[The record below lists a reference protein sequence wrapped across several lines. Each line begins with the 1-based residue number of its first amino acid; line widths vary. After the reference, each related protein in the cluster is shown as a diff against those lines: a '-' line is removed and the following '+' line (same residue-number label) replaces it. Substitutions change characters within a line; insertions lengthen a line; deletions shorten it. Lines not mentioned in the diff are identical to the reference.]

1 MQRSEA
7 IFTKPF
13 WILCVSTVLFM
24 SSFSMLLPELP
35 TYLRSMGGEEYV
47 GLIVGVFTLNAF
59 FSRFFSGRMA
69 DESGRVK
76 VILIGT
82 VVTAIAGFSYLFA
95 TSLWLF
101 FFIRFFHGLSTGF
114 RPTGTTALLSDMVP
128 FSRRGEAMGYLG
140 VAGNSGMALGPVI
153 GSLVRVEF
161 GFDALFITS
170 GIFGVVALFMSF
182 FLTETLPQPKP
193 IQLRQFNL
201 FKGQLLDFASWP
213 AAVVLLP
220 IAFSFGI
227 FLTISPDFVGALGF
241 TYRGAF
247 NTTIVISS
255 VAARLIA
262 GKASDKYGRI
272 PVLIIGNVLLC
283 IGMVVIGIAETP
295 FIAVVGGVIYG
306 LSNGINMPTIFAWTI
321 DFAKPGK
328 TALALGTMLMALE
341 IGIGVGAVISGF
353 MYADLLENIPST
365 YFLGAL
371 LGVVGVVILLFIKKR
386 YHVATVS
393 E

>member
-1 MQRSEA
+1 
-7 IFTKPF
+7 
-13 WILCVSTVLFM
+13 M

-35 TYLRSMGGEEYV
+35 SYLRAMGGEEYV

-59 FSRFFSGRMA
+59 FSRFFSGRIA

-82 VVTAIAGFSYLFA
+82 VVTALAGFSYLFA

-101 FFIRFFHGLSTGF
+101 FLIRFFHGISTGF

-128 FSRRGEAMGYLG
+128 FKRRGEAMGYLG
-140 VAGNSGMALGPVI
+140 VAGNSGMALGPVF
-153 GSLVRVEF
+153 GSLIRVEF

-170 GIFGVVALFMSF
+170 GVFGILALILSL
-182 FLTETLPQPKP
+182 FLTETLPKPKP
-193 IQLRQFNL
+193 IQLRHFNI
-201 FKGQLLDFASWP
+201 FKGQLFDLASWP
-213 AAVVLLP
+213 AAVSLLP

-247 NTTIVISS
+247 NTTIVFSS

-272 PVLIIGNVLLC
+272 PVLMIGNVLMC
-283 IGMVVIGIAETP
+283 IGMAVIGFAEST
-295 FIAVVGGVIYG
+295 FVAILGGVIYG
-306 LSNGINMPTIFAWTI
+306 LSNGINMPTIFAWAI

-341 IGIGVGAVISGF
+341 VGIGLGAVVSGF
-353 MYADLLENIPST
+353 MYGDVLQNIPST
-365 YFLGAL
+365 YFLGAV
-371 LGVVGVVILLFIKKR
+371 LGVAGIFSLIAIKKR
-386 YHVATVS
+386 YPDSHVGS
-393 E
+393 

>member
-1 MQRSEA
+1 
-7 IFTKPF
+7 
-13 WILCVSTVLFM
+13 
-24 SSFSMLLPELP
+24 MLLPELP

-101 FFIRFFHGLSTGF
+101 FLIRFFHGMSTGF

-170 GIFGVVALFMSF
+170 GLFGVVALLMSLL
-182 FLTETLPQPKP
+182 LTETLPQPKP
-193 IQLRQFNL
+193 IQLRQFNV

-213 AAVVLLP
+213 AAVALLP

-272 PVLIIGNVLLC
+272 PVLIVGNVLLC

-341 IGIGVGAVISGF
+341 IGIGLGAVVSGF
-353 MYADLLENIPST
+353 MYADMLENIPGT
-365 YFLGAL
+365 YFLGAFLGL
-371 LGVVGVVILLFIKKR
+371 LGVVILLIIKKR
-386 YHVATVS
+386 YHLAIVS

>member
-1 MQRSEA
+1 
-7 IFTKPF
+7 
-13 WILCVSTVLFM
+13 
-24 SSFSMLLPELP
+24 MLLPELP
-35 TYLRSMGGEEYV
+35 SFLRSMGGEQYV

-82 VVTAIAGFSYLFA
+82 IVTAIAGFSYLFV
-95 TSLWLF
+95 TSIWVF
-101 FFIRFFHGLSTGF
+101 FLIRFLHGASTGF

-128 FSRRGEAMGYLG
+128 VSRRGEAMGYLG

-153 GSLVRVEF
+153 GSLIRVEF
-161 GFDALFITS
+161 GFDALFLTS
-170 GIFGVVALFMSF
+170 GIFGVVALVMSL
-182 FLTETLPQPKP
+182 FLTETLPKPKP
-193 IQLRQFNL
+193 IQLKQFNV
-201 FKGQLLDFASWP
+201 FKGQLLDLASWP
-213 AAVVLLP
+213 AAMALLP

-255 VAARLIA
+255 VSARLFA

-272 PVLIIGNVLLC
+272 PLLIIGNVLLC

-295 FIAVVGGVIYG
+295 LVAIIGGVIYG
-306 LSNGINMPTIFAWTI
+306 FSNGINMPTIFAWTI

-341 IGIGVGAVISGF
+341 IGIGLGAVISGF

-371 LGVVGVVILLFIKKR
+371 FGLAGIALLLIIRKR
-386 YHVATVS
+386 YPKPSVS